1 MHVLYCSLLA
11 AAAAASSLSAHA
23 EGARPDVL
31 SRFSQLP
38 QIYEN
43 NPSCPLPANIHGVVT
58 YVFADGKDGFVI
70 ADEQRSTRGGVIVR
84 PAAGGE
90 MPDGAYALEPGE
102 TVNVAGTTAYRNSTV
117 EIVAANV
124 LRTGRAE
131 LEAPPP
137 MKLSDFRRGLL
148 HLRRISTSGTVRN
161 CASQPRADGKS
172 DCVLWLDVLGAR
184 EPVGVV
190 VQGAEPSSV
199 FRKGVLVEV
208 DGVAFTDFGE
218 DGAPIASHIEAFQ
231 WNIRLAG
238 GGVASSWR
246 MAAIVACAL
255 LGVVLAALAAILLHV
270 LRRRRREAL
279 LAADRRRIA
288 GELHDTIEQ
297 HLATAKLYLSA
308 ALNMGDDKSKI
319 VRAVKMAESVL
330 VHAKVEVRDAVMDL
344 RGDGSSG
351 LSLREELGLI
361 ARSVSDGGAVY
372 VRTSLSRLPEMQ
384 DRSRRRDL
392 VAIVREA
399 VTNAIKHAH
408 AGCIVLVADVP
419 AGDGAGGFV
428 LRVLNDGDPFD
439 AKTALGPETGH
450 YGLSGMRERAA
461 RSRLLLEFVNTEKW
475 CGIRLEVGK

>member
-1 MHVLYCSLLA
+1 
-11 AAAAASSLSAHA
+11 
-23 EGARPDVL
+23 
-31 SRFSQLP
+31 
-38 QIYEN
+38 
-43 NPSCPLPANIHGVVT
+43 
-58 YVFADGKDGFVI
+58 
-70 ADEQRSTRGGVIVR
+70 
-84 PAAGGE
+84 
-90 MPDGAYALEPGE
+90 
-102 TVNVAGTTAYRNSTV
+102 
-117 EIVAANV
+117 
-124 LRTGRAE
+124 
-131 LEAPPP
+131 
-137 MKLSDFRRGLL
+137 
-148 HLRRISTSGTVRN
+148 
-161 CASQPRADGKS
+161 
-172 DCVLWLDVLGAR
+172 
-184 EPVGVV
+184 
-190 VQGAEPSSV
+190 
-199 FRKGVLVEV
+199 
-208 DGVAFTDFGE
+208 
-218 DGAPIASHIEAFQ
+218 
-231 WNIRLAG
+231 
-238 GGVASSWR
+238 
-246 MAAIVACAL
+246 MAAIVVCAL

-361 ARSVSDGGAVY
+361 ARSVSDGGTVY

-408 AGCIVLVADVP
+408 AGRIVLVADVP
-419 AGDGAGGFV
+419 AGDGADGFV

-461 RSRLLLEFVNTEKW
+461 RSRLLLEFVNTGKW